1 MYYDYDNLVTMY
13 TRLAD
18 ILMYTRLA
26 GLIERDQEYLASL
39 ESLDNGK
46 PFTDAYHV
54 DLPLTI
60 NYIRSK
66 RAEHNFQKKKI
77 CLTSCDPY
85 FSRH

>member
-1 MYYDYDNLVTMY
+1 MYTSYADILMY
-13 TRLAD
+13 SETRLAD

-26 GLIERDQEYLASL
+26 GLIERDQVYLASL

-60 NYIRSK
+60 KCIRSK
-66 RAEHNFQKKKI
+66 RA
-77 CLTSCDPY
+77 
-85 FSRH
+85 